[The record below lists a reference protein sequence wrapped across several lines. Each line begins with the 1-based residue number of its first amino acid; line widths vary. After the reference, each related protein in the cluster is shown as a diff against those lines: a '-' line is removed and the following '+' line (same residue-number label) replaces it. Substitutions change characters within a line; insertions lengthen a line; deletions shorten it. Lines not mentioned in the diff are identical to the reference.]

1 MCSSSCWGL
10 PFGLIGASPGESALL
25 VKFLQCQVSVQQQHA
40 KSRSTRPQYLAQGSA
55 KMEARS
61 SYLSQFKENTGKP
74 SVYAQEINSLTCL
87 LYIHRRPIQV
97 LNPDLITVQPALVAQ
112 ATETQCALTRMVY
125 QRSRIQF
132 PGQPVDF
139 MFQCQGCNGS
149 CFEINFLGRQV
160 GSMVSSIICD
170 RWLILSQVTLSN

>member
-1 MCSSSCWGL
+1 M
-10 PFGLIGASPGESALL
+10 
-25 VKFLQCQVSVQQQHA
+25 
-40 KSRSTRPQYLAQGSA
+40 
-55 KMEARS
+55 
-61 SYLSQFKENTGKP
+61 LSIYT
-74 SVYAQEINSLTCL
+74 
-87 LYIHRRPIQV
+87 HRRPIQV

-125 QRSRIQF
+125 QRNRIQF

-139 MFQCQGCNGS
+139 MFQCQGRNGA